1 MVKCNTCGKELT
13 DLNWLKSW
21 KDIDRKQCKECLAE
35 YNSRSNPRNN
45 PKRISNHY
53 CYVARVY

>member
-1 MVKCNTCGKELT
+1 MVKCNTCSEELT

-21 KDIDRKQCKECLAE
+21 KDIDRKQCKYCLAE

-45 PKRISNHY
+45 PRE
-53 CYVARVY
+53 CM